1 MIFKKLVL
9 KNFKSH
15 INTEVEFHKGTTII
29 LGDNGAGKSSIFEGI
44 NFALYKKYNTK
55 SLNDLINTK
64 ANNMSVELSFLAGGK
79 EYQVK
84 RTRSQKKST
93 AELFVL
99 KNDSYDSIVS
109 GDKEVNNYIEELL
122 EIDADLFLNAIYIKQ
137 GEIDSLVTQKA
148 SERKKNISK
157 LLRLEN
163 LEISYKN
170 IANVIS
176 NYELKYT
183 QLRSLIN
190 DNITDNKNILIA
202 EKDSLQNHFN
212 EKSQSLSVLQSQ
224 ISDIK
229 DKVDEQNTLSIK
241 FHQLH
246 TTQQRLL
253 GEIELLSKDI
263 EETKKYVQDIQ
274 TYESFLD
281 ENEGI
286 EDIIKTYEE
295 LVNAL
300 QVRKQY
306 VHDYHAKSIELEE
319 ALADIY
325 FINNICKVYKIND
338 IIGIDS
344 YDKEELFELE
354 KIINKDCKQTL
365 DAQNKVNNQ
374 IKDLSTKISVLQTLI
389 SNNKEIIDSLNSVQN
404 ICPVCQ
410 SEIDNKHKEEMIIN
424 YSVLIAENK
433 DKLEKRNKELAI
445 LQDEYDQL
453 SKMLKE
459 KQTFVSQVEK
469 SIMSI
474 DIIDKIQENVSAQK
488 QLMSNLDIK
497 IDELAEEL
505 GLGNDYLEKEYYIHN
520 NYNSLLKKHQEY
532 QQAKLIIQSQQDMK
546 IKHKKLLQQYSEKE
560 ALLEEANQDIL
571 KIGFDSNLLQEYQSK
586 QTQLHNQYYPLVK
599 EVGQLENDI
608 KYKESQINIIDEKIK
623 QNQLNKEKAD
633 KLNAFIKF
641 LKNIREIYSKDG
653 LQKDIR
659 LSFKPQIENY
669 TQSFFNKFD
678 FDYSEL
684 KLTEDYDIVITGPSG
699 DSDIT
704 MVSGGEKIAIAL
716 SLRLGIAQAIT
727 ANTVETILLDE
738 PTTYLDAMRKQ
749 EFVNIIHNISLTPQ
763 MIVITHDPE
772 LESAANNIIVVKKK
786 NGQSIIE

>member
-15 INTEVEFHKGTTII
+15 VNTEVEFHKGTTII

-64 ANNMSVELSFLAGGK
+64 ANSMSVELSFLAGGK
-79 EYQVK
+79 EYQVR

-99 KNDSYDSIVS
+99 KDDNYDSIVS

-176 NYELKYT
+176 NYELKRN
-183 QLRSLIN
+183 QINSLID
-190 DNITDNKNILIA
+190 DNFQDNKKELVKECKILQNNFDAQNIKL
-202 EKDSLQNHFN
+202 ESLQQEIKKNKEKIDNEIVKNTKFN
-212 EKSQSLSVLQSQ
+212 
-224 ISDIK
+224 
-229 DKVDEQNTLSIK
+229 
-241 FHQLH
+241 QLH
-246 TTQQRLL
+246 RKQQQLIT
-253 GEIELLSKDI
+253 ESELLADEFKSMEQQIADI
-263 EETKKYVQDIQ
+263 DKYQDIVQ
-274 TYESFLD
+274 
-281 ENEGI
+281 ENEEAIKYKDDYKELI
-286 EDIIKTYEE
+286 EIMEE
-295 LVNAL
+295 H
-300 QVRKQY
+300 RKHVADEEY
-306 VHDYHAKSIELEE
+306 KSIMLTEMLHRYY
-319 ALADIY
+319 D
-325 FINNICKVYKIND
+325 INNICKVYKREP
-338 IIGIDS
+338 IIFEDD
-344 YDKEELFELE
+344 YDKDGIKQLSNIVNQDYDETQKALNLAWEQDKELSVKIKTLE
-354 KIINKDCKQTL
+354 ATISHTQKSIDTL
-365 DAQNKVNNQ
+365 QEVG
-374 IKDLSTKISVLQTLI
+374 SV
-389 SNNKEIIDSLNSVQN
+389 
-404 ICPVCQ
+404 CPVCQ
-410 SEIDNKHKEEMIIN
+410 SPIDDNHKKALIKEYQVILEDDKAKLDKLNEESSLLYQETRKLERMRLDKEEYRSFILGIQRSEDSIEN
-424 YSVLIAENK
+424 AQQRVYEARDIAKASLNQVNTLK
-433 DKLEKRNKELAI
+433 KQLN
-445 LQDEYDQL
+445 LQDASNYDIHKTYNDL
-453 SKMLKE
+453 L
-459 KQTFVSQVEK
+459 EK
-469 SIMSI
+469 SIEYHEAKQILDNMTTI
-474 DIIDKIQENVSAQK
+474 KDKCE
-488 QLMSNLDIK
+488 
-497 IDELAEEL
+497 
-505 GLGNDYLEKEYYIHN
+505 
-520 NYNSLLKKHQEY
+520 
-532 QQAKLIIQSQQDMK
+532 K
-546 IKHKKLLQQYSEKE
+546 IKMDYHNKITDLEEVDNKIMFLNFDSEVLQQYQQQQS
-560 ALLEEANQDIL
+560 D
-571 KIGFDSNLLQEYQSK
+571 LQGK
-586 QTQLHNQYYPLVK
+586 YYPLVK
-599 EVGQLENDI
+599 EIGRLENDI
-608 KYKESQINIIDEKIK
+608 KYHKTQIQNIDEKIK
-623 QNQLNKEKAD
+623 QNKENKEKVA
-633 KLNAFIKF
+633 KLDDFIKF
-641 LKNIREIYSKDG
+641 LKDIREIYSKDG